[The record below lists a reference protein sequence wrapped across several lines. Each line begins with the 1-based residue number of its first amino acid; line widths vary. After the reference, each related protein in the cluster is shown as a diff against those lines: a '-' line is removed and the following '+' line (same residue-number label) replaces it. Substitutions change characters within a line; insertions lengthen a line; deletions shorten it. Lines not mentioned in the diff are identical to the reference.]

1 MSIKSWMFTLLILLV
16 NVFAIHGSHFDGG
29 SISYQVVGTNGSKVI
44 VRITQ
49 SYTYV
54 YSKVYCNN
62 TYIANQWSLI
72 LTGYADA
79 TAVLNCTANC
89 TTDGG
94 YTPIPV
100 DSKCTDYSVGMGIT
114 VGQRTD
120 DVALDNGSYFV
131 ISNQGNAFRTLSLPG
146 SGGSTLSWSISALI
160 DLRMRPDGTYNTSPK
175 ATMISPVYIP
185 VGIQEK
191 ISIPTIDA
199 NNDNVR
205 CRFANGTNEC
215 GAVCPPSALPTGT
228 AISSNCTLTITG
240 TKAGDWYAVAL
251 QVIHTHCRI

>member
-79 TAVLNCTANC
+79 TAVLNCT
-89 TTDGG
+89 
-94 YTPIPV
+94 YT
-100 DSKCTDYSVGMGIT
+100 C
-114 VGQRTD
+114 
-120 DVALDNGSYFV
+120 
-131 ISNQGNAFRTLSLPG
+131 
-146 SGGSTLSWSISALI
+146 
-160 DLRMRPDGTYNTSPK
+160 
-175 ATMISPVYIP
+175 
-185 VGIQEK
+185 
-191 ISIPTIDA
+191 
-199 NNDNVR
+199 
-205 CRFANGTNEC
+205 
-215 GAVCPPSALPTGT
+215 
-228 AISSNCTLTITG
+228 
-240 TKAGDWYAVAL
+240 
-251 QVIHTHCRI
+251 